1 MDHSTENLDNHH
13 MVLSTGQLM
22 RDTMAVSADLR
33 RLQSMQ
39 LKNNS
44 FSAQVGLTESE
55 VERVSASTNTTVM
68 NSSAVIASANS
79 GFMSPVNQTQRD
91 AAKLSQLYA
100 AQQGG
105 QGIVLYTRTLT
116 KIRNGKWALLYHLL
130 LRQKV

>member
-1 MDHSTENLDNHH
+1 
-13 MVLSTGQLM
+13 
-22 RDTMAVSADLR
+22 MAVSADLR